1 MKNRDLELLSIVSK
15 SNGVSIDT
23 RSLKKGEVFF
33 ALKGDN
39 FDGNIFVKKALEK
52 GAAMVVASDTSFLS
66 FPQVTVIKDTLKT
79 LQNIAKLHRDK
90 LNIPVIGLT
99 GTNGKTTT
107 KELLCSIL
115 SSQNNISCTKGN
127 FNNHIGVP
135 LTLLKIKEEHQLAVV
150 EMGAGNIGEID
161 FLCKLADPT
170 HGLITSIGIAH
181 IEGFGS
187 LQNIINTKLELY
199 QYLKANSGVFFYNSE
214 IKEMEDYMGDYERL
228 MRFSAASMKGKN
240 ISKIVLNK
248 SFPFLTVSL
257 HTKNGEIVKVK
268 TNLYGEYNF
277 INIVNAVKVS
287 DYFDISIENIK
298 KGLEN
303 YNPENNRSQLVN
315 WNSNEL
321 IMDAY
326 NANPTSMKLALET
339 FENVKSNK
347 NKYLVLGDM
356 LELGDVSLP
365 EHRGILMQLKNKNFF
380 TKSIFIGNEFQK
392 ARENI
397 NDLDKSMIFVEN
409 AKEAKKIL
417 DMLQI
422 RNSMILVKAS
432 RGIRAETIFE

>member
-39 FDGNIFVKKALEK
+39 FDGNKFVKKALEK

-66 FPQVTVIKDTLKT
+66 FPQVTVVKDTLKT

-90 LNIPVIGLT
+90 LNIPVIALT

-107 KELLCSIL
+107 KELLCRIL

-135 LTLLKIKEEHQLAVV
+135 LTLLKIKEEHKLAVV
-150 EMGAGNIGEID
+150 EMGASNIGEID

-170 HGLITSIGIAH
+170 HGVITSIGIAH

-187 LQNIINTKLELY
+187 LQNIIKTKLELY
-199 QYLKANSGVFFYNSE
+199 QYLKANAGVFFYNSE
-214 IKEMEDYMGDYERL
+214 IKEMEDNMVDYEGL
-228 MRFSAASMKGKN
+228 MRFSATNMNGKN
-240 ISKIVLNK
+240 ISKIVLDK

-257 HTKNGEIVKVK
+257 HTKTGGIVKVK

-298 KGLEN
+298 KELEN
-303 YNPENNRSQLVN
+303 YIPENNRSQLVN

-326 NANPTSMKLALET
+326 NANPTSMKLALKT
-339 FENVKSNK
+339 FENIKSNK

-356 LELGDVSLP
+356 LELGNVSLS
-365 EHRGILMQLKNKNFF
+365 EHMGILMQLKNKNFF
-380 TKSIFIGNEFQK
+380 TKSIFIGKEFQK

-397 NDLDKSMIFVEN
+397 NDLDKSMIFMEN
-409 AKEAKKIL
+409 AKEAKKII

>member
-1 MKNRDLELLSIVSK
+1 MKNRDLELLSVVSK

-39 FDGNIFVKKALEK
+39 FDGNKFVKKALEK

-66 FPQVTVIKDTLKT
+66 FPQVTVVKDTLKT

-90 LNIPVIGLT
+90 LNIPVIALT

-107 KELLCSIL
+107 KELLCRIL

-135 LTLLKIKEEHQLAVV
+135 LTLLKIKEEHKLAVV
-150 EMGAGNIGEID
+150 EMGASNIGEID
-161 FLCKLADPT
+161 FLSKLADPT

-187 LQNIINTKLELY
+187 LQNIIKTKLELY
-199 QYLKANSGVFFYNSE
+199 QYLKANAGVFFYNSE
-214 IKEMEDYMGDYERL
+214 IKEMEDNMVDYEGL
-228 MRFSAASMKGKN
+228 MRFSATNMNGKN
-240 ISKIVLNK
+240 ISKIVLDK

-257 HTKNGEIVKVK
+257 HTKTGGIVKVK

-298 KGLEN
+298 KELEN
-303 YNPENNRSQLVN
+303 YIPENNRSQLVN

-339 FENVKSNK
+339 FENIKSNK

-356 LELGDVSLP
+356 LELGNVSLS
-365 EHRGILMQLKNKNFF
+365 EHMGILMQLKNKNFF
-380 TKSIFIGNEFQK
+380 TKSIFIGKEFQK

-409 AKEAKKIL
+409 AKEAKKII